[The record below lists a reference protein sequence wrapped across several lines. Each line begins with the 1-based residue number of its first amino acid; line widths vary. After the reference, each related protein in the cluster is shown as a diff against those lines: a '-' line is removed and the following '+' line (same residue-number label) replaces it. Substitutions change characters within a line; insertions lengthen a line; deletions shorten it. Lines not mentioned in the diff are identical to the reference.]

1 MVLRF
6 TAMLMMVYLQHL
18 HRNQQLK
25 YWQKINGM
33 TVIVIG
39 VVIWVLKEG
48 PKAPLFIYTALYY
61 KNLDNKN
68 TYICNQT
75 KAN

>member
-1 MVLRF
+1 
-6 TAMLMMVYLQHL
+6 
-18 HRNQQLK
+18 
-25 YWQKINGM
+25 M
-33 TVIVIG
+33 TGIIIG
-39 VVIWVLKEG
+39 LVIWVLKEG
-48 PKAPLFIYTALYY
+48 PKAPLFLYTALYY